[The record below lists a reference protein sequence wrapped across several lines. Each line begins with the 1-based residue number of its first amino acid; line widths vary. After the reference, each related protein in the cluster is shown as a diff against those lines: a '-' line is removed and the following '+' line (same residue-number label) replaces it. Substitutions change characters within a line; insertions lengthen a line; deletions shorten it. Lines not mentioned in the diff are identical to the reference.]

1 MASSSNSVPG
11 SAQTINYTINS
22 DPSLAPGL
30 AAEPGALCAR
40 TDLPGIYCHT
50 GPLDTDWSLMGG
62 CSLQP
67 PFPNPPIVF
76 TIYARTFGSD
86 TTGTGTLA
94 NPYRTFQEAVRH
106 INSSSAVA
114 IYIAAG
120 YRFIVDVTDLGAEEF
135 PPGYALPAFHGVGQL
150 DQAVPF
156 ETDPWFRLRGA
167 FNIYAVPAFP
177 LGSAGCSPF
186 PLLSAAD
193 STMTCDDIA
202 SFVADPVDQLFTL
215 TLKIARPSWAT
226 IITGTGDS
234 FAVAASIAT
243 LTNTAAAFTAA
254 MVGQQ
259 IVIEGATTAAN
270 DGTFTVLSFIS
281 ATQIRYVNT
290 AAVAEAFP
298 GAWTVTIGLLKGA
311 IFRIPGYVN
320 DAGFGGAGDAI
331 VAQNTQTTLVL
342 TVSSA
347 STRPV
352 IRAANA
358 PFELREQSATF
369 QGTSG
374 PVGGSAAFTVLNLDS
389 FAIGGIR
396 FVSLDLADAP
406 RITFG
411 TRGSPSHYALMY
423 CDFGRFAHQSAAPI
437 NPIMEVCYFHGGTS
451 MEVHG
456 LSSSFRRTL
465 FDGVTQW
472 SGIPDVGYFYIA
484 SGIWQNGAPIGDSQ
498 PFGGFQPTPANQNG
512 GGLSIWLSNCRVQNG
527 LSVGI
532 RSNGGG
538 TIARTKVQNC
548 GGDAIQVDRS
558 RGPLRLTQVAGSNNG
573 GIGCN
578 VTNNSVV
585 NIDGGGGAG
594 ATLVSVTGSGGD
606 SKCGANAVRTWA
618 SYTSSPNE
626 NDLAAGGLTSQMCR
640 IYKAP

>member
-1 MASSSNSVPG
+1 MR
-11 SAQTINYTINS
+11 I
-22 DPSLAPGL
+22 
-30 AAEPGALCAR
+30 
-40 TDLPGIYCHT
+40 
-50 GPLDTDWSLMGG
+50 
-62 CSLQP
+62 
-67 PFPNPPIVF
+67 
-76 TIYARTFGSD
+76 
-86 TTGTGTLA
+86 
-94 NPYRTFQEAVRH
+94 
-106 INSSSAVA
+106 
-114 IYIAAG
+114 
-120 YRFIVDVTDLGAEEF
+120 
-135 PPGYALPAFHGVGQL
+135 PAFHGVGQL

-177 LGSAGCSPF
+177 LGSADCSPF

-226 IITGTGDS
+226 IVAGTGDS
-234 FAVAASIAT
+234 FAVAASIVT
-243 LTNTAAAFTAA
+243 LTNAAAAFTAA

-259 IVIEGATTAAN
+259 IVIEGSTTPAN
-270 DGTFTVLSFIS
+270 DGTFTVLSFICE
-281 ATQIRYVNT
+281 TQIRYVNT

-342 TVSSA
+342 TVSLA
-347 STRPV
+347 STSPV
-352 IRAANA
+352 ICAANA
-358 PFELREQSATF
+358 PFELREQSVTF

-396 FVSLDLADAP
+396 FVSLDSADDP

-437 NPIMEVCYFHGGTS
+437 NPIIEVCYFHGGNS

-456 LSSSFRRTL
+456 LSSSFRRAL
-465 FDGVTQW
+465 FDGVTRW

-484 SGIWQNGAPIGDSQ
+484 SGIWQNGAPLGDSQ
-498 PFGGFQPTPANQNG
+498 PFGGFQPTPENQNG

-532 RSNGGG
+532 KSNGGG
-538 TIARTKVQNC
+538 TIARTNVQNC
-548 GGDAIQVDRS
+548 AWRCHSGRS
-558 RGPLRLTQVAGSNNG
+558 FARSSAAHASSRL
-573 GIGCN
+573 
-578 VTNNSVV
+578 
-585 NIDGGGGAG
+585 
-594 ATLVSVTGSGGD
+594 
-606 SKCGANAVRTWA
+606 
-618 SYTSSPNE
+618 
-626 NDLAAGGLTSQMCR
+626 
-640 IYKAP
+640 